1 MIWEIVY
8 TRNALSDLD
17 GIYEYISNVL
27 LEPGIAKSLV
37 SHIIKEVRGLNQM
50 PHRHHLAVQE
60 TLRAQGIRI
69 MSVKKYLVI
78 YLPCDEDKTV
88 QILRII
94 YGGRDI
100 SKQLIETE

>member
-1 MIWEIVY
+1 MIWKIVY
-8 TRNALSDLD
+8 ARNALSDLD

-27 LEPGIAKSLV
+27 MEPGIAKSLT
-37 SHIIKEVRGLNQM
+37 SHITEEIRGLNQM
-50 PHRHHLAVQE
+50 PHRHHLAEQE
-60 TLRAQGIRI
+60 SLRVRGIRI
-69 MSVKKYLVI
+69 MSVKKYLVL